1 MSSAL
6 LVACLVFTGT
16 QAGSDKDA
24 PRKPHP
30 FAPSLP
36 ALTEEEEDKLDSI
49 VDRFILQDTG
59 MLIGEEGKK
68 ARQDFD
74 RLGPESIFALIRG
87 LNKAAA
93 IDHSCPAVVIG
104 KKLARMISSTVDTE
118 LLEFCREN
126 IGAGV
131 TRSRHMTVIKDLR
144 TMAMLRKAQVV
155 RLGLDRT
162 TVIARGPS
170 VKELSEAIGRESGD
184 KLRKAILELGKRSG
198 DDALAALAAAV
209 AGTSDKD
216 IQQLARDQLQKQ
228 LAGLPSTALKEK
240 LKDERAEIRTAAIK
254 VSEGKKPPMGSEWID
269 LLADDNSTV
278 REAAHQ
284 ALVKLNRGKDLGP
297 KPDAIESERTLAIK
311 DWRAWWDKQG
321 GR

>member
-6 LVACLVFTGT
+6 LLACLLLTGS
-16 QAGSDKDA
+16 QSGSDKGG

-59 MLIGEEGKK
+59 RLIGEEGKK
-68 ARQDFD
+68 ARLDFD
-74 RLGPESIFALIRG
+74 RLGPESVFALIRG

-104 KKLARMISSTVDTE
+104 KKLARMISSTTDTE
-118 LLEFCREN
+118 LLEFAREN
-126 IGAGV
+126 VGAGV
-131 TRSRHMTVIKDLR
+131 TRSRHMNVIKDLR

-155 RLGLDRT
+155 RLGLDNT
-162 TVIARGPS
+162 TVIARGPTI
-170 VKELSEAIGRESGD
+170 KELSEAIGRETGD

-198 DDALAALAAAV
+198 DDALTALAAAV

-216 IQQLARDQLQKQ
+216 LQQLAREQLQKQ
-228 LAGLPSTALKEK
+228 LAVLPSTALKEK
-240 LKDERAEIRTAAIK
+240 LKDERAEIRAAAVK
-254 VSEGKKPPMGSEWID
+254 ASERKKPPLGGEWID
-269 LLADDNSTV
+269 LLADDNAEV
-278 REAAHQ
+278 RTAAHQ
-284 ALVKLNRGKDLGP
+284 ALVRLNGGKDLGP
-297 KPDAIESERTLAIK
+297 RADATESERTLAAK
-311 DWRAWWDKQG
+311 EWRAWWDKQG